1 MFIYNYYF
9 NPIKANAEAFEA
21 AESFIFLLAR
31 FEHIYPNYILR
42 WVRRNLVCTV
52 VAVYS
57 DSLKAGYFNHYLRS
71 RLHELLGLLAE
82 KPRLARES
90 KASKPTPTIKQCSSL
105 YLGATY
111 LSENPVLKSGV
122 DDAFIPLYAL
132 PMDPDFTEKLHFW
145 GLNYRRYDGIQMA
158 CHDLE
163 MPAYKQLATLTSQLT
178 QDGRQMC
185 QKIEKTLK
193 KPVYYYLYRYWG
205 FPDDEE
211 KKRKCPSCN
220 KAWRNPNWQHKGPGL
235 TGYFFKCDRCRLI
248 SEPGSTDD
256 NKRRAKIGTRL

>member
-1 MFIYNYYF
+1 MVTYNYHF
-9 NPIKANAEAFEA
+9 KPIKVNSKAFEA

-31 FEHIYPNYILR
+31 FEHIFPNYILR

-52 VAVYS
+52 GAVYS
-57 DSLKAGYFNHYLRS
+57 DSLKPAHFNRYTQS
-71 RLHELLGLLAE
+71 RLRELQALLSE
-82 KPRLARES
+82 RPRLVRETS
-90 KASKPTPTIKQCSSL
+90 AAKSAPKIDRCSSL

-122 DDAFIPLYAL
+122 DDAFIPIYML
-132 PMDPDFTEKLHFW
+132 PLDPDFTEKLHFW

-158 CHDLE
+158 CHALE
-163 MPAYKQLATLTSQLT
+163 VPAYKQLADLSSQLS

-185 QKIEKTLK
+185 REIEVQLR

-205 FPDDEE
+205 FPEE
-211 KKRKCPSCN
+211 IEKERKCPSCN
-220 KAWRNPNWQHKGPGL
+220 KEWQNPIWRPKGPGL
-235 TGYFFKCDRCRLI
+235 SGYFFKCDSCRLI

-256 NKRRAKIGTRL
+256 NQRRAKIGT